1 MPVLPKGTD
10 YATLM
15 AVAGEA
21 TCDPRTVERW
31 LQGLPV
37 RDLVRLR
44 IEEAAKRRGLKQR
57 RRI

>member
-1 MPVLPKGTD
+1 MPVLPKKAD

-15 AVAGEA
+15 AVAGDA

-31 LQGLPV
+31 LEGLPV

-44 IEEAAKRRGLKQR
+44 IEEAARKRGLKPR
-57 RRI
+57 RRP